1 MAEIFSPS
9 QAYTDNRDY
18 FNTTREDMD
27 SRNHDEMY
35 LLVLR
40 DRNKDFAYRNDA
52 YGLPQTNRILS
63 HNMQPRNL
71 SYDE

>member
-9 QAYTDNRDY
+9 QAYTDNREY

-27 SRNHDEMY
+27 AVNHDEMY

-40 DRNKDFAYRNDA
+40 DRNKDFANRNDA
-52 YGLPQTNRILS
+52 YGLP
-63 HNMQPRNL
+63 
-71 SYDE
+71 